1 MVVLMFY
8 KKIILIISIIF
19 ILSIS
24 AVNAVEIAE
33 NLKIELNNDNLI
45 VNNSYDSNNQHYK
58 LSVNYSSESLKN
70 AGDFDD
76 VKSVTLIPEKLSTTY
91 GSGKVFKIKALD
103 TATKKPLSN
112 VEINLKVFTGNN
124 YKKVSLRTD
133 LNGFAKF
140 DVSKLKVGKHKI
152 EINVKDTKK
161 FVSKSESSV
170 VKISKAKLSI
180 SAPKITNY
188 YKINNNFYLVWL
200 IIFFHFE
207 CGAKFYLVLLLSNSF

>member
-70 AGDFDD
+70 AGD
-76 VKSVTLIPEKLSTTY
+76 
-91 GSGKVFKIKALD
+91 
-103 TATKKPLSN
+103 
-112 VEINLKVFTGNN
+112 LKM
-124 YKKVSLRTD
+124 
-133 LNGFAKF
+133 LNQ
-140 DVSKLKVGKHKI
+140 
-152 EINVKDTKK
+152 
-161 FVSKSESSV
+161 
-170 VKISKAKLSI
+170 
-180 SAPKITNY
+180 
-188 YKINNNFYLVWL
+188 
-200 IIFFHFE
+200 
-207 CGAKFYLVLLLSNSF
+207 LL